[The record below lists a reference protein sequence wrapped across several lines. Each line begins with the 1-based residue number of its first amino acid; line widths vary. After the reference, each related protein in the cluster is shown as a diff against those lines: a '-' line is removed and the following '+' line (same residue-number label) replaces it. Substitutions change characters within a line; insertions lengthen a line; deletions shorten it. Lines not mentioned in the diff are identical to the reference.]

1 MKKKSI
7 SLLTVLVFIVTL
19 IIGSAIFGDW
29 EDFKRGLKGE
39 PPVKKVEQ
47 HDEG

>member
-7 SLLTVLVFIVTL
+7 SLLSVVVFIVTL

-29 EDFKRGLKGE
+29 ENFKRGLNGESPVEKGE
-39 PPVKKVEQ
+39 ILK
-47 HDEG
+47 